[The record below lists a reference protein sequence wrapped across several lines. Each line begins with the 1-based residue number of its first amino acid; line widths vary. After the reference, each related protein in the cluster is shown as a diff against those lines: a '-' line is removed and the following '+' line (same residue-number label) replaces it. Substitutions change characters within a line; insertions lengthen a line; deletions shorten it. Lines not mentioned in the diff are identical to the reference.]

1 MFDIVIVNWNS
12 GPQLQACIG
21 SVRDYGGGLV
31 DRLIVVDNGSVD
43 GSADAVQMAPDVQ
56 LVLLGKNVGFGA
68 ACNRGA
74 ALGDASQILFLN
86 PDAMLYPDTLERVA
100 DYLRKAPDD
109 VGIVGAQL
117 INDAGTIERTCSRFP
132 SASRIVF
139 DSLGFSKLCT
149 RNGMKMK
156 DWDHKK
162 SRTVDQVI
170 GAFFVIKRGLFEA
183 LDGFD
188 ERYFVYFEEVDLSY
202 RLRLAGYRSWY
213 LAEARAY
220 HKGGGVSDKV
230 KAHRLFYSLRSRILF
245 ARKHFTSAR
254 ALIVVGASLGPE
266 FLTRAALLVVLVRW
280 SELSDLWRG
289 YRLLWLWAARS
300 QAGRRPTDGDRSA
313 A

>member
-1 MFDIVIVNWNS
+1 
-12 GPQLQACIG
+12 
-21 SVRDYGGGLV
+21 
-31 DRLIVVDNGSVD
+31 
-43 GSADAVQMAPDVQ
+43 
-56 LVLLGKNVGFGA
+56 
-68 ACNRGA
+68 
-74 ALGDASQILFLN
+74 
-86 PDAMLYPDTLERVA
+86 
-100 DYLRKAPDD
+100 
-109 VGIVGAQL
+109 
-117 INDAGTIERTCSRFP
+117 
-132 SASRIVF
+132 
-139 DSLGFSKLCT
+139 
-149 RNGMKMK
+149 MKMK